1 MLEKFGMLWYN
12 SNGRSGAK
20 MRFAVVD
27 DEPGILKQIPVLIRQ
42 FSPDI
47 KIETDTFRSSSE
59 FLNAYTSQKYDAL
72 FLDID
77 MPDMNG
83 FALAEQLRD
92 QNDLVPIVYITARD
106 DLMIQAFRYKAL
118 GFVRKQFIENELPYA
133 LSTIINEL
141 HKDDDLIEITE
152 TRSQGGRT
160 YKISANEVMYVE
172 SDRHNVTIHMSDKR
186 TITVRSSLSYFAEHE
201 SFHHFTA
208 ISAGII
214 VNLSLIDLTEDAVCF
229 SNGEKVYISRR
240 KIPSVRTAYLNYIKK
255 VLI

>member
-1 MLEKFGMLWYN
+1 MLWYN

-27 DEPGILKQIPVLIRQ
+27 DEPGILKQIPVLIRH

-47 KIETDTFRSSSE
+47 KIETDTFNSASN
-59 FLNAYTSQKYDAL
+59 FLSMYTTQKYDAL

-77 MPDMNG
+77 MPNMNG
-83 FALAEQLRD
+83 FALAEKLRH

-133 LSTIINEL
+133 ISTIMNEL
-141 HKDDDLIEITE
+141 HKGGSMIEITE
-152 TRSQGGRT
+152 TRSQGGRS
-160 YKISANEVMYVE
+160 YNISVNEIMYIE
-172 SDRHNVTIHMSDKR
+172 SDRHNVMIHMTDTR
-186 TITVRSSLSYFAEHE
+186 RITARSSLSYFAELE
-201 SFHHFTA
+201 SFQHFTA
-208 ISAGII
+208 ISTGII
-214 VNLSLIDLTEDAVCF
+214 VNLSLIELTEDAVCF
-229 SNGEKVYISRR
+229 SNGEKLYISRR